1 MLREEIHEALKNGT
15 KAEHIIALVKE
26 AEVEVQK
33 EEKAEIIN
41 KAVNDVIAALPHNDI
56 SGIISAEVQKDFLE
70 AFLLHSKTAHFGR
83 WMSTLD
89 AVRKIGKDV

>member
-1 MLREEIHEALKNGT
+1 MLSEEIRTALVNGER
-15 KAEHIIALVKE
+15 AEDIIALVHATNAKI
-26 AEVEVQK
+26 QK
-33 EEKAEIIN
+33 ANIIN